1 MTGAGKTYARLD
13 NRKICCT
20 IRCLCTG
27 FLSIPT
33 TWRQD
38 MKLLLTSVGSL
49 VGRNILDVL
58 DYPGFSRRSLMQLV
72 GANSIAD
79 AAGNFRCDRCHLVPP
94 TAAADYPARMQD
106 ILLREAPDLILCCR
120 DEDTLALSQLKRD
133 HPQLPGVLPVGTPEA
148 APIGLDK
155 WRTWQFACKHALPF
169 AESFMPGPS
178 GDGAALAQFCER
190 VGYPLIAKPAR
201 GAGSRGV
208 CFIRDADDAQAVAQR
223 HGYLFQEYVGDP
235 ASLAD
240 YFESLRGPPPLFT
253 QFKDA
258 GYYLGYTVIAPS
270 GAIADIAI
278 TRNDTEYGH
287 TNSESTRCGSGAR
300 RADRRVCRRP
310 VRGRRSR
317 PDGCPG
323 PAGPSWHL
331 ESGRDEPAGR
341 GRNARPLPA
350 RRGRAL
356 SHHQRVRARQLVPA
370 IAPGSRRRMHA
381 GGQTIRNVAKSRRGR
396 RHADARRRLV
406 AALNRA
412 LAALGHETG
421 RSPTTMGR

>member
-148 APIGLDK
+148 ALIGLDK

-208 CFIRDADDAQAVAQR
+208 CFIRDADNAQAVAQR

-287 TNSESTRCGSGAR
+287 TTAN
-300 RADRRVCRRP
+300 RRV
-310 VRGRRSR
+310 
-317 PDGCPG
+317 
-323 PAGPSWHL
+323 
-331 ESGRDEPAGR
+331 
-341 GRNARPLPA
+341 
-350 RRGRAL
+350 
-356 SHHQRVRARQLVPA
+356 
-370 IAPGSRRRMHA
+370 
-381 GGQTIRNVAKSRRGR
+381 
-396 RHADARRRLV
+396 ADP
-406 AALNRA
+406 A
-412 LAALGHETG
+412 LAALTG
-421 RSPTTMGR
+421 AYAAALFAEGGAGPMGVQVRRHGTWKAVEMNLRAAGGTLARFLRGVDELYLITSAFVPGSSFPQLRPDRADECTQVVRQYATSPILDADVATLTRAGVWSRR